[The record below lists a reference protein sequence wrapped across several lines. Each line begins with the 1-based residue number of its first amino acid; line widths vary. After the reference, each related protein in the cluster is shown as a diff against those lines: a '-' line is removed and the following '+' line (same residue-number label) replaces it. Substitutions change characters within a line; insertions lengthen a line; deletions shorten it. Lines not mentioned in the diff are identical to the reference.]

1 MKEDYQTIY
10 RKTLSAFL
18 AVIFALEAGSVAAMA
33 GMPAVAMA
41 ADVENTGA
49 ETADTAAESLYVGE
63 EPEQKAAVSENS
75 RKNENGWEIGKEG
88 EDPLETY
95 NGIPTEWLNES
106 EESIYNPESGNYL
119 TRDAFYRASTKKGIQ
134 GDFNGASY
142 KASYDSRH
150 TLININVTDFMG
162 DGHHPLDKRFDY
174 NGRTYWFRDDKSPLI
189 QDVNAKGGTI
199 SIVILV
205 PLKKNKEILVDP
217 TALANRNQNRES
229 PYYAPN
235 IRGEGRH
242 YYEAMFAWMAE
253 NWCLES
259 CHVDNFILGN
269 EVNMPNEWNFTG
281 TADPQYNA
289 QLYAEEYLML
299 YNAVRAKTSACRV
312 SVSID
317 HSWQHNNMGRG
328 IMAKDFLNRF
338 HACVSARQADVDWT
352 VSCHLYPA
360 LLYEPDIW
368 ADKGHAIALKLNPK
382 NDGAQFVDGY
392 NLSVM
397 TDYIRDTFGPHH
409 RVMLTEQGFSDV
421 FGQEVQAASLALSYY
436 AAKYDPMVDC
446 FIIHEENEKPGQNF
460 YIAGK
465 LAQTVYEKADSD
477 PGWVEARTLPVIGIP
492 SFGQIVPGYGRNVN
506 RAGLESYVERL
517 YKLCLNRK
525 SDARGEADWID
536 RLYRGKAKGAQAA
549 YGFFFSD
556 EFKLRNLGNEEFV
569 ELLYNVMMG
578 RSSDAAGK
586 ADWVHKLN
594 NGVGREGVFRGF
606 AESMEFEMI
615 CNSYGIEKGT
625 VTVSEGRDK
634 NPGLTTFIARLYTKA
649 LGRTYETEGLNDW
662 CNRILG
668 GSWSIYDVSTRG
680 FFNSPEFCN
689 RNLGNDEYV
698 KVLYRT
704 FLDREY
710 DGDGYDYWMNRLAG
724 GAGRDEVLAGFANS
738 PEFAALMKSY
748 GL

>member
-1 MKEDYQTIY
+1 MKNMREYN
-10 RKTLSAFL
+10 KKVNAKMFLSFL
-18 AVIFALEAGSVAAMA
+18 AIAFALGAGSNAAMA
-33 GMPAVAMA
+33 GV
-41 ADVENTGA
+41 
-49 ETADTAAESLYVGE
+49 
-63 EPEQKAAVSENS
+63 PEQRAVVSENDPDT
-75 RKNENGWEIGKEG
+75 ENHKETGVSLKETETFGETEAGQKIGTEG

-95 NGIPTEWLNES
+95 NGIPTEWLPENE
-106 EESIYNPESGNYL
+106 EYVYDPESGNYL
-119 TRDAFYRASTKKGIQ
+119 TQDAFYKAATKKGIQ

-174 NGRTYWFRDDKSPLI
+174 RGRTYWFRDDKSPLI

-205 PLKKNKEILVDP
+205 PLIKNKEILVDP
-217 TALANRNQNRES
+217 AALSNRDKNGES

-269 EVNMPNEWNFTG
+269 EVNMPNQWNFTG

-289 QLYAEEYLML
+289 ELYAEEYLML

-312 SVSID
+312 SVSVD
-317 HSWQHNNMGRG
+317 HSWQHDNMGTG
-328 IMAKDFLNRF
+328 IGVRDFLERF
-338 HACVSARQADVDWT
+338 HACLGARQGNVDWT

-368 ADKGHAIALKLNPK
+368 AEKGYVIALKLNPK
-382 NDGAQFVDGY
+382 NSAAQFVDGY

-397 TDYIRDTFGPHH
+397 TDYIRDNFGPHH

-477 PGWVEARTLPVIGIP
+477 PAWVEAHTLPVIGTG
-492 SFGQIVPGYGRNVN
+492 SYGQLVPYYGRNMN
-506 RAGLESYVERL
+506 RAGLEGYVDRL
-517 YKLCLNRK
+517 YQLCLNRK
-525 SDARGEADWID
+525 PDPAGQADWID
-536 RLYRGKAKGAQAA
+536 RLYRGRATGAQAA
-549 YGFFFSD
+549 FGFFFSD
-556 EFKLRNLGNEEFV
+556 EFKLWNTTDEEYV

-578 RSSDAAGK
+578 RASDTAGK
-586 ADWVHKLN
+586 ADWVYKLH

-606 AESMEFEMI
+606 TQSREFEMI
-615 CNSYGIEKGT
+615 CASYGIEQGT
-625 VTVSEGRDK
+625 VSVSEARDK
-634 NPGLTTFIARLYTKA
+634 NFGLTTFIARLYTRA
-649 LGRTYETEGLNDW
+649 LGRTYETAGLNDW
-662 CNRILG
+662 CGRILA
-668 GSWSIYDVSTRG
+668 GSWTVYDVSTKG
-680 FFNSPEFCN
+680 FFHSKEFYN
-689 RNLGNDEYV
+689 RNLSDDQYV

-710 DGDGYDYWMNRLAG
+710 DRAGYDYWMSRLAA
-724 GAGRDEVLAGFANS
+724 GASRDEVLAGFSNS
-738 PEFAALMKSY
+738 REFAELMKSY

>member
-1 MKEDYQTIY
+1 MKNMREYN
-10 RKTLSAFL
+10 KKVNAKMFLSLL
-18 AVIFALEAGSVAAMA
+18 AIVFALGAGSNAAMA
-33 GMPAVAMA
+33 GV
-41 ADVENTGA
+41 
-49 ETADTAAESLYVGE
+49 
-63 EPEQKAAVSENS
+63 PEQKAAVSENDPDT
-75 RKNENGWEIGKEG
+75 ENHKETGVSLKETETSGETEAGQKIGTEG

-95 NGIPTEWLNES
+95 NGIPTEWLPENE
-106 EESIYNPESGNYL
+106 EYVYDPESGNYL
-119 TRDAFYRASTKKGIQ
+119 TQDAFYKAVTKKGIQ

-174 NGRTYWFRDDKSPLI
+174 RGRTYWFRDDKSPLI

-205 PLKKNKEILVDP
+205 PLIKNKEILVDP
-217 TALANRNQNRES
+217 MALANRDKNGES

-269 EVNMPNEWNFTG
+269 EVNMPNQWNFTG

-289 QLYAEEYLML
+289 ELYAEEYLML
-299 YNAVRAKTSACRV
+299 YNAVRAKTTACRV
-312 SVSID
+312 SVSVD
-317 HSWQHNNMGRG
+317 HSWQHDNMGTG
-328 IMAKDFLNRF
+328 IGVRDFLERF
-338 HACVSARQADVDWT
+338 HACLRARQGNVDWT

-368 ADKGHAIALKLNPK
+368 AAKGHAIALKLNPK
-382 NDGAQFVDGY
+382 TSAAQFVDGY

-397 TDYIRDTFGPHH
+397 TDYIRDNFGPHH

-477 PGWVEARTLPVIGIP
+477 PAWVEAHTLPVMCAG
-492 SFGQIVPGYGRNVN
+492 SYGQLVPYYGRNMN
-506 RAGLESYVERL
+506 REGLESYVDRL
-517 YKLCLNRK
+517 YQLCLNRK
-525 SDARGEADWID
+525 PDPAGQADWID
-536 RLYRGKAKGAQAA
+536 RLYRGRATGAQAA
-549 YGFFFSD
+549 FGFFFSD
-556 EFKLRNLGNEEFV
+556 EFKLWNTTDEEFV

-578 RSSDAAGK
+578 RAFDAAGK
-586 ADWVHKLN
+586 ADWVYKLH

-606 AESMEFEMI
+606 AQSREFEMI
-615 CNSYGIEKGT
+615 CASYGIEQGA
-625 VTVSEGRDK
+625 VSVSEARDK
-634 NPGLTTFIARLYTKA
+634 NPGLTTFIARLYTRA
-649 LGRTYETEGLNDW
+649 LGRTYETAGLNDW
-662 CNRILG
+662 CGRILA
-668 GSWSIYDVSTRG
+668 GSWTVYDVSTKG
-680 FFNSPEFCN
+680 FFHSAEFYN
-689 RNLGNDEYV
+689 RNLSDEQYV

-710 DGDGYDYWMNRLAG
+710 DRAGYDYWMNRLAA
-724 GAGRDEVLAGFANS
+724 GASRDEVLAGFSNS
-738 PEFAALMKSY
+738 REFAELMKSY

>member
-1 MKEDYQTIY
+1 MKNMREYNKKVNAKIF
-10 RKTLSAFL
+10 LSFL
-18 AVIFALEAGSVAAMA
+18 AIAFALGAGSNAAMA
-33 GMPAVAMA
+33 GV
-41 ADVENTGA
+41 
-49 ETADTAAESLYVGE
+49 
-63 EPEQKAAVSENS
+63 PEQKAAVSENDPDT
-75 RKNENGWEIGKEG
+75 ENHKETETFGETEAGQKIGTEG

-95 NGIPTEWLNES
+95 NGIPTEWLPENE
-106 EESIYNPESGNYL
+106 EYVYDPESGNYL
-119 TRDAFYRASTKKGIQ
+119 TQDAFYKAATKKGIQ

-174 NGRTYWFRDDKSPLI
+174 RGRTYWFRDDKSPLI

-205 PLKKNKEILVDP
+205 PLIKNKEILVDP
-217 TALANRNQNRES
+217 AALSNRDKNGES

-269 EVNMPNEWNFTG
+269 EVNMPNQWNFTG

-289 QLYAEEYLML
+289 ELYAEEYLML

-312 SVSID
+312 SVSVD
-317 HSWQHNNMGRG
+317 HSWQHDNMGTG
-328 IMAKDFLNRF
+328 IGVRDFLERF
-338 HACVSARQADVDWT
+338 HACLGARQGNVDWT

-368 ADKGHAIALKLNPK
+368 AEKGHVIALKLNPK
-382 NDGAQFVDGY
+382 NSAAQFVDGY

-397 TDYIRDTFGPHH
+397 TDYIRDNFGPHH

-477 PGWVEARTLPVIGIP
+477 PAWVEAHTLPVIGTGSYGQLIP
-492 SFGQIVPGYGRNVN
+492 YYGRNMN
-506 RAGLESYVERL
+506 RAGLEGYVDRL
-517 YKLCLNRK
+517 YQLCLNRK
-525 SDARGEADWID
+525 PDPAGQADWID
-536 RLYRGKAKGAQAA
+536 RLYRGKATGAQAA
-549 YGFFFSD
+549 FGFFFSD
-556 EFKLRNLGNEEFV
+556 EFKLWNTTDEEYV

-578 RSSDAAGK
+578 RASDEAGK
-586 ADWVHKLN
+586 ADWVYKLH

-606 AESMEFEMI
+606 AQSREFEMI
-615 CNSYGIEKGT
+615 CASYGIERGT
-625 VTVSEGRDK
+625 VSASEARDK
-634 NPGLTTFIARLYTKA
+634 NFGLTTFIARLYTRA
-649 LGRTYETEGLNDW
+649 LGRTYETAGLNDW
-662 CNRILG
+662 CGRILA
-668 GSWSIYDVSTRG
+668 GSWTVYDVSTKG
-680 FFNSPEFCN
+680 FFHSKEFYN
-689 RNLGNDEYV
+689 RNLNDDQYV

-710 DGDGYDYWMNRLAG
+710 DRAGYDYWMSRLAA
-724 GAGRDEVLAGFANS
+724 GASRDEVLAGFSNS
-738 PEFAALMKSY
+738 REFAELMKSY

>member
-1 MKEDYQTIY
+1 MKNMREYN
-10 RKTLSAFL
+10 KKVNAKMFLSFL
-18 AVIFALEAGSVAAMA
+18 AIAFALGAGSNVAMA
-33 GMPAVAMA
+33 GV
-41 ADVENTGA
+41 
-49 ETADTAAESLYVGE
+49 
-63 EPEQKAAVSENS
+63 PEQKAAVSENDPDT
-75 RKNENGWEIGKEG
+75 ENHKETGISLKETGISLKETETPGETEAGQKIGKEG

-95 NGIPTEWLNES
+95 NGIPTEWLPENE
-106 EESIYNPESGNYL
+106 EYVYDPESGNYL
-119 TRDAFYRASTKKGIQ
+119 TQDAFYKAATKKGIQ

-174 NGRTYWFRDDKSPLI
+174 RGRTYWFRDDKSPLI

-205 PLKKNKEILVDP
+205 PLIKNKEILVDP
-217 TALANRNQNRES
+217 TALSNRDKNGES

-269 EVNMPNEWNFTG
+269 EVNMPNQWNFTG

-289 QLYAEEYLML
+289 ELYAEEYLML

-312 SVSID
+312 SVSVD
-317 HSWQHNNMGRG
+317 HSWQHDNMGTG
-328 IMAKDFLNRF
+328 IGVRDFLERF
-338 HACVSARQADVDWT
+338 HACLGARQGNVDWT

-368 ADKGHAIALKLNPK
+368 AEKGHVIALKLNPK
-382 NDGAQFVDGY
+382 NSAAQFVDGY

-397 TDYIRDTFGPHH
+397 TDYIRDNFGPHH

-477 PGWVEARTLPVIGIP
+477 PVWVEAHTLPVIGAG
-492 SFGQIVPGYGRNVN
+492 SYGQLVPYYGRNMN
-506 RAGLESYVERL
+506 RAGLEGYVDRL
-517 YKLCLNRK
+517 YQLCLNRK
-525 SDARGEADWID
+525 PEPAGQADWID
-536 RLYRGKAKGAQAA
+536 RLYRGRATGAQAA
-549 YGFFFSD
+549 FGFFFSD
-556 EFKLRNLGNEEFV
+556 EFKLWNTTDEEYV

-578 RSSDAAGK
+578 RASDAAGK
-586 ADWVHKLN
+586 ADWVYKLH

-606 AESMEFEMI
+606 AQSREFEMI
-615 CNSYGIEKGT
+615 CASYGIEQGT
-625 VTVSEGRDK
+625 VSVSEARDK
-634 NPGLTTFIARLYTKA
+634 NFGLTTFIARLYTRA
-649 LGRTYETEGLNDW
+649 LGRTYETAGLNDW
-662 CNRILG
+662 CGRILT
-668 GSWSIYDVSTRG
+668 GSWTVYDVSTKG
-680 FFNSPEFCN
+680 FFHSTEFYN
-689 RNLGNDEYV
+689 RNLSDDQYV

-710 DGDGYDYWMNRLAG
+710 DRAGYDYWMNRLAA
-724 GAGRDEVLAGFANS
+724 GASRDEVLAGFSNS
-738 PEFAALMKSY
+738 REFAELMKSY

>member
-1 MKEDYQTIY
+1 MKNMREYN
-10 RKTLSAFL
+10 KKVNAKMFLSFL
-18 AVIFALEAGSVAAMA
+18 AIAFALGAGSNAAMA
-33 GMPAVAMA
+33 GV
-41 ADVENTGA
+41 
-49 ETADTAAESLYVGE
+49 
-63 EPEQKAAVSENS
+63 PEQRAAVSENDPDT
-75 RKNENGWEIGKEG
+75 ENHKETGVSLKETETFGETEAGQKIGTEG

-95 NGIPTEWLNES
+95 NGIPTEWLPENE
-106 EESIYNPESGNYL
+106 EYVYDPESGNYL
-119 TRDAFYRASTKKGIQ
+119 TQDAFYKAATKKGIQ

-174 NGRTYWFRDDKSPLI
+174 RGRTYWFRDDKSPLI

-205 PLKKNKEILVDP
+205 PLIKNKEILVDP
-217 TALANRNQNRES
+217 TALSNRDKNGES

-269 EVNMPNEWNFTG
+269 EVNMPNQWNFTG

-289 QLYAEEYLML
+289 ELYAEEYLML

-312 SVSID
+312 SVSVD
-317 HSWQHNNMGRG
+317 HSWQHDNMGTG
-328 IMAKDFLNRF
+328 IGVRDFLERF
-338 HACVSARQADVDWT
+338 HACLEARQGNVDWT

-368 ADKGHAIALKLNPK
+368 AEKGHVIALKLNPK
-382 NDGAQFVDGY
+382 TSAAQFVDGY

-397 TDYIRDTFGPHH
+397 TDYIRDNFGPHH

-477 PGWVEARTLPVIGIP
+477 PAWVEAHTLPVMGAGSYGQLIP
-492 SFGQIVPGYGRNVN
+492 YYGRNMN
-506 RAGLESYVERL
+506 RAGLEGYVDRL
-517 YKLCLNRK
+517 YQLCLNRK
-525 SDARGEADWID
+525 PDPAGQADWID
-536 RLYRGKAKGAQAA
+536 RLYRGRATGAQAA
-549 YGFFFSD
+549 FGFFFSD
-556 EFKLRNLGNEEFV
+556 EFKLWNTTDEEFV

-578 RSSDAAGK
+578 RASDTAGK
-586 ADWVHKLN
+586 ADWVYKLH

-606 AESMEFEMI
+606 AQSREFEMI
-615 CNSYGIEKGT
+615 CASYGIEQGA
-625 VTVSEGRDK
+625 VSVSEARDK
-634 NPGLTTFIARLYTKA
+634 NPGLTTFIARLYTRA
-649 LGRTYETEGLNDW
+649 LGRTYETAGLNDW
-662 CNRILG
+662 CGRILT
-668 GSWSIYDVSTRG
+668 GSWSVYDVSTKG
-680 FFNSPEFCN
+680 FFHSAEFYN
-689 RNLGNDEYV
+689 RNLSDDQYV

-710 DGDGYDYWMNRLAG
+710 DRAGYDYWMNRLAA
-724 GAGRDEVLAGFANS
+724 GASRDEVLAGFSNS
-738 PEFAALMKSY
+738 REFAELMKSY

>member
-1 MKEDYQTIY
+1 MKNMREYN
-10 RKTLSAFL
+10 KKVNAKMFLSFL
-18 AVIFALEAGSVAAMA
+18 AIAFALGAGSNAAMA
-33 GMPAVAMA
+33 GV
-41 ADVENTGA
+41 
-49 ETADTAAESLYVGE
+49 
-63 EPEQKAAVSENS
+63 PEQKAAVSENDPDT
-75 RKNENGWEIGKEG
+75 ENHKETETFGETEAGQKIGTEG

-95 NGIPTEWLNES
+95 NGIPTEWLPENE
-106 EESIYNPESGNYL
+106 EYVYDPESGNYL
-119 TRDAFYRASTKKGIQ
+119 TQDAFYKAATKKGIQ

-174 NGRTYWFRDDKSPLI
+174 RGRTYWFRDDKSPLI

-205 PLKKNKEILVDP
+205 PLIKNKEILVDP
-217 TALANRNQNRES
+217 AALSNRDKNGES

-269 EVNMPNEWNFTG
+269 EVNMPNQWNFTG

-289 QLYAEEYLML
+289 ELYAEEYLML

-312 SVSID
+312 SVSVD
-317 HSWQHNNMGRG
+317 HSWQHDNMGTGMGVR
-328 IMAKDFLNRF
+328 DFLERF
-338 HACVSARQADVDWT
+338 HACLGARQGNVDWT

-368 ADKGHAIALKLNPK
+368 AEKGHVIALKLNPK
-382 NDGAQFVDGY
+382 NSAAQFVDGY

-397 TDYIRDTFGPHH
+397 TDYIRDNFGPHH

-477 PGWVEARTLPVIGIP
+477 PAWVEAHTLPVIGAGSYGQLIP
-492 SFGQIVPGYGRNVN
+492 YYGRNMN
-506 RAGLESYVERL
+506 RAGLEGYVDRL
-517 YKLCLNRK
+517 YQLCLNRK
-525 SDARGEADWID
+525 PEPAGQADWID
-536 RLYRGKAKGAQAA
+536 RLYRGKATGAQAA
-549 YGFFFSD
+549 FGFFFSD
-556 EFKLRNLGNEEFV
+556 EFKLWNTTDEEYV

-578 RSSDAAGK
+578 RASDAAGK
-586 ADWVHKLN
+586 ADWVYKLH

-606 AESMEFEMI
+606 AQSREFEMI
-615 CNSYGIEKGT
+615 CASYGIEQGT
-625 VTVSEGRDK
+625 VSVSEARDK
-634 NPGLTTFIARLYTKA
+634 NFGLTTFIARLYTRA
-649 LGRTYETEGLNDW
+649 LGRTYETAGLNDW
-662 CNRILG
+662 CGRILA
-668 GSWSIYDVSTRG
+668 GSWTVYDVSTKG
-680 FFNSPEFCN
+680 FFHSTEFYN
-689 RNLGNDEYV
+689 RNLSDDQYV

-710 DGDGYDYWMNRLAG
+710 DRAGYDYWMNRLAA
-724 GAGRDEVLAGFANS
+724 GASRDEVLAGFSNS
-738 PEFAALMKSY
+738 REFAELMKSY

>member
-1 MKEDYQTIY
+1 MF
-10 RKTLSAFL
+10 LSLL
-18 AVIFALEAGSVAAMA
+18 AIVFALGAGSNAAMA
-33 GMPAVAMA
+33 GV
-41 ADVENTGA
+41 
-49 ETADTAAESLYVGE
+49 
-63 EPEQKAAVSENS
+63 PEQKAAVSENDS
-75 RKNENGWEIGKEG
+75 DTENHKETGVSLKETETSEETEAGQKIGTEG

-95 NGIPTEWLNES
+95 NGIPTEWLPENE
-106 EESIYNPESGNYL
+106 EYVYDPESGNYL
-119 TRDAFYRASTKKGIQ
+119 TQDAFYKAATKKGIQ

-174 NGRTYWFRDDKSPLI
+174 RGRTYWFRDDKSPLI

-205 PLKKNKEILVDP
+205 PLIKNKEILVDP
-217 TALANRNQNRES
+217 TALANRDKNGES

-269 EVNMPNEWNFTG
+269 EVNMPNQWNFTG

-289 QLYAEEYLML
+289 ELYAEEYLML

-312 SVSID
+312 SVSVD
-317 HSWQHNNMGRG
+317 HSWQHDNMGTG
-328 IMAKDFLNRF
+328 IGVRDFLERF
-338 HACVSARQADVDWT
+338 HACLRARQGNVDWT

-368 ADKGHAIALKLNPK
+368 AAKGHAIALKLNPK
-382 NDGAQFVDGY
+382 TSAAQFVDGY

-397 TDYIRDTFGPHH
+397 TDYIRDNFGPHH

-477 PGWVEARTLPVIGIP
+477 PAWVEAHTLPVMGAG
-492 SFGQIVPGYGRNVN
+492 SYGQLVPYYGRNMN
-506 RAGLESYVERL
+506 REGLESYVDRL
-517 YKLCLNRK
+517 YQLCLNRK
-525 SDARGEADWID
+525 PDPAGQADWID
-536 RLYRGKAKGAQAA
+536 RLYRGRATGAQAA
-549 YGFFFSD
+549 FGFFFSD
-556 EFKLRNLGNEEFV
+556 EFKLWNTTDEEFV

-578 RSSDAAGK
+578 RAFDAVGK
-586 ADWVHKLN
+586 ADWVYKLH

-606 AESMEFEMI
+606 AQSREFEMI
-615 CNSYGIEKGT
+615 CASYGIEQGT
-625 VTVSEGRDK
+625 VSVSEARDK
-634 NPGLTTFIARLYTKA
+634 NPGLTTFIARLYTRA
-649 LGRTYETEGLNDW
+649 LGRTYETAGLNDW
-662 CNRILG
+662 CGRILA
-668 GSWSIYDVSTRG
+668 GSWTVYDVSTKG
-680 FFNSPEFCN
+680 FFHSAEFYN
-689 RNLGNDEYV
+689 RNLSDEQYV

-710 DGDGYDYWMNRLAG
+710 DRAGYDYWMNRLAA
-724 GAGRDEVLAGFANS
+724 GASRDEVLAGFSNS
-738 PEFAALMKSY
+738 REFAELMKSY

>member
-1 MKEDYQTIY
+1 MKNMREYN
-10 RKTLSAFL
+10 KKVNAKMFLSLL
-18 AVIFALEAGSVAAMA
+18 AIVFALGAGSNAAMA
-33 GMPAVAMA
+33 GV
-41 ADVENTGA
+41 
-49 ETADTAAESLYVGE
+49 
-63 EPEQKAAVSENS
+63 PEQKAAVSENDS
-75 RKNENGWEIGKEG
+75 DTENHKETGVSLKETETSEETEAGQKIGTEG

-95 NGIPTEWLNES
+95 NGIPTEWLPENE
-106 EESIYNPESGNYL
+106 EYVYDPESGNYL
-119 TRDAFYRASTKKGIQ
+119 TQDAFYKAATKKGIQ

-174 NGRTYWFRDDKSPLI
+174 RGRTYWFRDDKSPLI

-205 PLKKNKEILVDP
+205 PLIKNKEILVDP
-217 TALANRNQNRES
+217 TALANRDKNGES

-269 EVNMPNEWNFTG
+269 EVNMPNQWNFTG

-289 QLYAEEYLML
+289 ELYAEEYLML

-312 SVSID
+312 SVSVD
-317 HSWQHNNMGRG
+317 HSWQHDNMGTG
-328 IMAKDFLNRF
+328 IGVRDFLERF
-338 HACVSARQADVDWT
+338 HACLRARQGNVDWT

-368 ADKGHAIALKLNPK
+368 AAKGHAIALKLNPK
-382 NDGAQFVDGY
+382 TSAAQFVDGY

-397 TDYIRDTFGPHH
+397 TDYIRDNFGPHH

-477 PGWVEARTLPVIGIP
+477 PAWVEAHTLPVMGAG
-492 SFGQIVPGYGRNVN
+492 SYGQLVPYYGRNMN
-506 RAGLESYVERL
+506 REGLESYVDRL
-517 YKLCLNRK
+517 YQLCLNRK
-525 SDARGEADWID
+525 PD
-536 RLYRGKAKGAQAA
+536 R
-549 YGFFFSD
+549 SH
-556 EFKLRNLGNEEFV
+556 V
-569 ELLYNVMMG
+569 
-578 RSSDAAGK
+578 
-586 ADWVHKLN
+586 
-594 NGVGREGVFRGF
+594 
-606 AESMEFEMI
+606 
-615 CNSYGIEKGT
+615 
-625 VTVSEGRDK
+625 
-634 NPGLTTFIARLYTKA
+634 
-649 LGRTYETEGLNDW
+649 
-662 CNRILG
+662 
-668 GSWSIYDVSTRG
+668 
-680 FFNSPEFCN
+680 
-689 RNLGNDEYV
+689 
-698 KVLYRT
+698 VL
-704 FLDREY
+704 
-710 DGDGYDYWMNRLAG
+710 
-724 GAGRDEVLAGFANS
+724 
-738 PEFAALMKSY
+738 
-748 GL
+748 

>member
-1 MKEDYQTIY
+1 MF
-10 RKTLSAFL
+10 LSFL
-18 AVIFALEAGSVAAMA
+18 AIAFALGAGSNVAMA
-33 GMPAVAMA
+33 GV
-41 ADVENTGA
+41 
-49 ETADTAAESLYVGE
+49 
-63 EPEQKAAVSENS
+63 PEQKAAVSENDPDT
-75 RKNENGWEIGKEG
+75 ENHKETGVSLKETETSGETEAGQKIGKEG

-95 NGIPTEWLNES
+95 NGIPTEWLPENE
-106 EESIYNPESGNYL
+106 EYVYDPESGNYL
-119 TRDAFYRASTKKGIQ
+119 TQDAFYKAATKKGIQ

-174 NGRTYWFRDDKSPLI
+174 RGRTYWFRDDKSPLI

-205 PLKKNKEILVDP
+205 PLIKNKEILVDP
-217 TALANRNQNRES
+217 TALSNRDKNGES

-269 EVNMPNEWNFTG
+269 EVNMPNQWNFTG

-289 QLYAEEYLML
+289 ELYAEEYLML

-312 SVSID
+312 SVSVD
-317 HSWQHNNMGRG
+317 HSWQHDNMGTG
-328 IMAKDFLNRF
+328 IGVRDFLERF
-338 HACVSARQADVDWT
+338 HACLGARQGNVDWT

-368 ADKGHAIALKLNPK
+368 AEKGHVIALKLNPK
-382 NDGAQFVDGY
+382 NSAAQFVDGY

-397 TDYIRDTFGPHH
+397 TDYIRDNFGPHH

-477 PGWVEARTLPVIGIP
+477 PAWVEAHTLPVIGAG
-492 SFGQIVPGYGRNVN
+492 SYGQLVPYYGRNMN
-506 RAGLESYVERL
+506 RAGLEGYVDRL
-517 YKLCLNRK
+517 YQLCLNRK
-525 SDARGEADWID
+525 PEPAGQADWTD
-536 RLYRGKAKGAQAA
+536 RLYRGKATGAQAA
-549 YGFFFSD
+549 FGFFFSD
-556 EFKLRNLGNEEFV
+556 EFKLWNTTDEEFV

-578 RSSDAAGK
+578 RASDAAGK
-586 ADWVHKLN
+586 ADWVYKLH

-606 AESMEFEMI
+606 AQSREFEMI
-615 CNSYGIEKGT
+615 CASYGIEQGT
-625 VTVSEGRDK
+625 VSVSEARDK
-634 NPGLTTFIARLYTKA
+634 NFGLTTFIARLYTRA
-649 LGRTYETEGLNDW
+649 LGRTYETAGLNDW
-662 CNRILG
+662 CGRILA
-668 GSWSIYDVSTRG
+668 GSWTVYDVSTKG
-680 FFNSPEFCN
+680 FFHSKEFYN
-689 RNLGNDEYV
+689 RNLSDDQYV

-710 DGDGYDYWMNRLAG
+710 DRAGYDYWMSRLAA
-724 GAGRDEVLAGFANS
+724 GASRDEVLAGFSNS
-738 PEFAALMKSY
+738 REFAELMKSY

>member
-1 MKEDYQTIY
+1 MKNMREYN
-10 RKTLSAFL
+10 KKVNAKMFLSLL
-18 AVIFALEAGSVAAMA
+18 AIVFALGAGSNAAMA
-33 GMPAVAMA
+33 GV
-41 ADVENTGA
+41 
-49 ETADTAAESLYVGE
+49 
-63 EPEQKAAVSENS
+63 PEQKAAVSENDS
-75 RKNENGWEIGKEG
+75 DTENHKETGVSLKETETSEETEAGQKIGTEG

-95 NGIPTEWLNES
+95 NGIPTEWLPENE
-106 EESIYNPESGNYL
+106 EYVYDPESGNYL
-119 TRDAFYRASTKKGIQ
+119 TQDAFYKAATKKGIQ

-174 NGRTYWFRDDKSPLI
+174 RGRTYWFRDDKSPLI

-205 PLKKNKEILVDP
+205 PLIKNKEILVDP
-217 TALANRNQNRES
+217 TALANRDKNGES

-269 EVNMPNEWNFTG
+269 EVNMPNQWNFTG

-289 QLYAEEYLML
+289 ELYAEEYLML
-299 YNAVRAKTSACRV
+299 YNAVRAKTTACRV
-312 SVSID
+312 SVSVD
-317 HSWQHNNMGRG
+317 HSWQHDNMGTG
-328 IMAKDFLNRF
+328 IGVRDFLERF
-338 HACVSARQADVDWT
+338 HACLRARQGNVDWT

-368 ADKGHAIALKLNPK
+368 AAKGHAIALKLNPK
-382 NDGAQFVDGY
+382 TSAAQFVDGY

-397 TDYIRDTFGPHH
+397 TDYIRDNFGPHH

-477 PGWVEARTLPVIGIP
+477 PAWVEAHTLPVMGAG
-492 SFGQIVPGYGRNVN
+492 SYGQLVPYYGRNMN
-506 RAGLESYVERL
+506 REGLESYVDRL
-517 YKLCLNRK
+517 YQLCLNRK
-525 SDARGEADWID
+525 PDPAGQADWID
-536 RLYRGKAKGAQAA
+536 RLYRGRATGAQAA
-549 YGFFFSD
+549 FGFFFSD
-556 EFKLRNLGNEEFV
+556 EFKLWNTTDEEFV

-578 RSSDAAGK
+578 RAFDAAGK
-586 ADWVHKLN
+586 ADWVYKLH

-606 AESMEFEMI
+606 AQSREFEMI
-615 CNSYGIEKGT
+615 CASYGIEQGT
-625 VTVSEGRDK
+625 VSVSEARDK
-634 NPGLTTFIARLYTKA
+634 NPGLTTFIARLYTRA
-649 LGRTYETEGLNDW
+649 LGRTYETAGLNDW
-662 CNRILG
+662 CGRILA
-668 GSWSIYDVSTRG
+668 GSWTVYDVSTKG
-680 FFNSPEFCN
+680 FFHSAEFYN
-689 RNLGNDEYV
+689 RNLSDEQYV

-710 DGDGYDYWMNRLAG
+710 DRAGYDYWMNRLAA
-724 GAGRDEVLAGFANS
+724 GASRDEVLAGFSNS
-738 PEFAALMKSY
+738 REFAELMKSY

>member
-1 MKEDYQTIY
+1 MKNMREYN
-10 RKTLSAFL
+10 KKVNAKMFLSFL
-18 AVIFALEAGSVAAMA
+18 AIAFALGAGSNAAMA
-33 GMPAVAMA
+33 GV
-41 ADVENTGA
+41 
-49 ETADTAAESLYVGE
+49 
-63 EPEQKAAVSENS
+63 PEQKAAVSENDPDT
-75 RKNENGWEIGKEG
+75 ENHKETGISLKETGISLKETEIPGETEAGQKIGKEG

-95 NGIPTEWLNES
+95 NGIPTEWLPENE
-106 EESIYNPESGNYL
+106 EYVYDPESGNYL
-119 TRDAFYRASTKKGIQ
+119 TQDAFYKAATKKGIQ

-174 NGRTYWFRDDKSPLI
+174 RGRTYWFRDDKSPLI

-205 PLKKNKEILVDP
+205 PLIKNKEILVDP
-217 TALANRNQNRES
+217 TALANRDKNGES

-269 EVNMPNEWNFTG
+269 EVNMPNQWNFTG

-289 QLYAEEYLML
+289 ELYAEEYLML

-312 SVSID
+312 SVSVD
-317 HSWQHNNMGRG
+317 HSWQHDNMGTG
-328 IMAKDFLNRF
+328 IGVRDFLERF
-338 HACVSARQADVDWT
+338 HACLGARQGNVDWT

-368 ADKGHAIALKLNPK
+368 AEKGHVIALKLNPK
-382 NDGAQFVDGY
+382 NSAAQFVDGY

-397 TDYIRDTFGPHH
+397 TDYIRDNFGPHH

-446 FIIHEENEKPGQNF
+446 FMIHEENEKPGQNF

-477 PGWVEARTLPVIGIP
+477 PAWVEAHTLPVIGAG
-492 SFGQIVPGYGRNVN
+492 SYGQLVPYYGRNMN
-506 RAGLESYVERL
+506 RAGLEGYVDRL
-517 YKLCLNRK
+517 YQLCLNRK
-525 SDARGEADWID
+525 PEPAGQADWID
-536 RLYRGKAKGAQAA
+536 RLYRGRATGAQAA
-549 YGFFFSD
+549 FGFFFSD
-556 EFKLRNLGNEEFV
+556 EFKLWNTTDEEYV

-578 RSSDAAGK
+578 RASDAAGK
-586 ADWVHKLN
+586 ADWVYKLH

-606 AESMEFEMI
+606 AQSREFEMI
-615 CNSYGIEKGT
+615 CASYGIEQGT
-625 VTVSEGRDK
+625 VSVSEARDK
-634 NPGLTTFIARLYTKA
+634 NFGLTTFIARLYTRA
-649 LGRTYETEGLNDW
+649 LGRTYETAGLNDW
-662 CNRILG
+662 CGRILT
-668 GSWSIYDVSTRG
+668 GSWTVYDVSTKG
-680 FFNSPEFCN
+680 FFHSTEFYN
-689 RNLGNDEYV
+689 RNLSDDQYV

-710 DGDGYDYWMNRLAG
+710 DRAGYDDWMNRLAA
-724 GAGRDEVLAGFANS
+724 GASRDEVLAGFSNS
-738 PEFAALMKSY
+738 REFAELMKSY

>member
-1 MKEDYQTIY
+1 MKNMREYN
-10 RKTLSAFL
+10 KKVNAKMFLSFL
-18 AVIFALEAGSVAAMA
+18 AIAFALGAGSNVAMA
-33 GMPAVAMA
+33 GV
-41 ADVENTGA
+41 
-49 ETADTAAESLYVGE
+49 
-63 EPEQKAAVSENS
+63 PEQKAAVSENDPDT
-75 RKNENGWEIGKEG
+75 ENHKETGISLKETGISLKETETPGETEAGQKIGKEG

-95 NGIPTEWLNES
+95 NGIPTEWLPENE
-106 EESIYNPESGNYL
+106 EYVYDPESGNYL
-119 TRDAFYRASTKKGIQ
+119 TQDAFYKAATKKGIQ

-174 NGRTYWFRDDKSPLI
+174 RGRTYWFRDDKSPLI

-205 PLKKNKEILVDP
+205 PLIKNKEILVDP
-217 TALANRNQNRES
+217 AALSNRDKNGES

-269 EVNMPNEWNFTG
+269 EVNMPNQWNFTG

-289 QLYAEEYLML
+289 ELYAEEYLML

-312 SVSID
+312 SVSVD
-317 HSWQHNNMGRG
+317 HSWQHNNMGTG
-328 IMAKDFLNRF
+328 IGVRDFLERF
-338 HACVSARQADVDWT
+338 HACLGARQGNVDWT

-368 ADKGHAIALKLNPK
+368 AEKGHAIALKLNPK
-382 NDGAQFVDGY
+382 NSAAQFVDGY

-397 TDYIRDTFGPHH
+397 TDYIRDNFGPHH
-409 RVMLTEQGFSDV
+409 RIMLTEQGFSDV

-477 PGWVEARTLPVIGIP
+477 PAWVEAHTLPVIGAG
-492 SFGQIVPGYGRNVN
+492 SYGQLVPYYGRNMN
-506 RAGLESYVERL
+506 RAGLEGYVDRL
-517 YKLCLNRK
+517 YQLCLNRK
-525 SDARGEADWID
+525 PEPAGQADWID
-536 RLYRGKAKGAQAA
+536 RLYRGKATGAQAA
-549 YGFFFSD
+549 FGFFFSD
-556 EFKLRNLGNEEFV
+556 EFKLWNTTDEEYV

-578 RSSDAAGK
+578 RASDAAGK
-586 ADWVHKLN
+586 ADWVYKLH

-606 AESMEFEMI
+606 AQSREFEMI
-615 CNSYGIEKGT
+615 CASYGIEQGT
-625 VTVSEGRDK
+625 VSVSEARDK
-634 NPGLTTFIARLYTKA
+634 NFGLTTFIARLYTRA
-649 LGRTYETEGLNDW
+649 LGRTYETAGLNDW
-662 CNRILG
+662 CGRILT
-668 GSWSIYDVSTRG
+668 GSWTVYDVSTKG
-680 FFNSPEFCN
+680 FFHSTEFYN
-689 RNLGNDEYV
+689 RNLSDDQYV

-710 DGDGYDYWMNRLAG
+710 DRAGYDDWMNRLAA
-724 GAGRDEVLAGFANS
+724 GASRDEVLAGFSNS
-738 PEFAALMKSY
+738 REFAELMKSY

>member
-1 MKEDYQTIY
+1 MSKMREKNI
-10 RKTLSAFL
+10 RIFEKIFIAFL
-18 AVIFALEAGSVAAMA
+18 AVIFAWEAGNII
-33 GMPAVAMA
+33 GITGIDAVAMA
-41 ADVENTGA
+41 AEP
-49 ETADTAAESLYVGE
+49 ADTKADKNAHT
-63 EPEQKAAVSENS
+63 EQAAAVSGNDGEIENS
-75 RKNENGWEIGKEG
+75 REIGREG

-95 NGIPTEWLNES
+95 NGIPTEWLDES
-106 EESIYNPESGNYL
+106 EESVYDPESGVYL
-119 TRDAFYRASTKKGIQ
+119 TQDAFYKASTKRGIQ
-134 GDFNGASY
+134 GDFNGAFY
-142 KASYDSRH
+142 KASYGSAH

-174 NGRTYWFRDDKSPLI
+174 KGRTYWFRDDKSPLI
-189 QDVNAKGGTI
+189 RDVNAKGGTI

-205 PLKKNKEILVDP
+205 PLIKNKEILVDP
-217 TALANRNQNRES
+217 TALANRDRNDAS

-242 YYEAMFAWMAE
+242 YYEAMFAWMVE

-289 QLYAEEYLML
+289 DLYAEEYLML
-299 YNAVRAKTSACRV
+299 YNAVRARTSACRV

-317 HSWQHNNMGRG
+317 HSWQHDNMGRG
-328 IMAKDFLNRF
+328 IKAREFLNRF
-338 HACVSARQADVDWT
+338 HACVSARQGDVDWT

-368 ADKGHAIALKLNPK
+368 AQKGHAIALKLNPK
-382 NDGAQFVDGY
+382 NSSAQFVDGY

-397 TDYIRDTFGPHH
+397 TDYIRETFGAHH

-446 FIIHEENEKPGQNF
+446 FILHEENEKPGQNF

-465 LAQTVYEKADSD
+465 LAQTIYEKADSD
-477 PGWVEARTLPVIGIP
+477 PGFVEERTLSVIGAG
-492 SFGQIVPGYGRNVN
+492 SYGQIVPYYGRNIN
-506 RAGLESYVERL
+506 RGSLENYVDRL
-517 YKLCLNRK
+517 YQLCLKRRPDV
-525 SDARGEADWID
+525 SGRADWID
-536 RLYRGKAKGAQAA
+536 RLYRGKATGTQAA

-556 EFKLRNLGNEEFV
+556 EFKLWNTNNEEFV

-578 RSSDAAGK
+578 RASDEAGK
-586 ADWVHKLN
+586 ADWVRKLY

-606 AESMEFEMI
+606 AQSREFEMI
-615 CNSYGIEKGT
+615 CQSYGIEQGT
-625 VTVSEGRDK
+625 AVVSEGRDK
-634 NPGLTTFIARLYTKA
+634 NPGLTAFIARLYTKA
-649 LGRTYETEGLNDW
+649 LGRTYETAGLNDW
-662 CNRILG
+662 CDRVLS
-668 GSWSIYDVSTRG
+668 GSWTIYDVSTKG
-680 FFNSPEFCN
+680 FFHSTEFRN
-689 RNLGNDEYV
+689 RNLSDEEYV
-698 KVLYRT
+698 KTLYRT

-710 DGDGYDYWMNRLAG
+710 DREGYDYWRNKLA
-724 GAGRDEVLAGFANS
+724 AGISRDEVLAGFADS
-738 PEFAALMKSY
+738 REFRELMRSY

>member
-1 MKEDYQTIY
+1 MKNMREYN
-10 RKTLSAFL
+10 KKVNAKMFLSLL
-18 AVIFALEAGSVAAMA
+18 AIVFALGAGSNAAMA
-33 GMPAVAMA
+33 GV
-41 ADVENTGA
+41 
-49 ETADTAAESLYVGE
+49 
-63 EPEQKAAVSENS
+63 PEQKAAVSENDPDT
-75 RKNENGWEIGKEG
+75 ENHKETGVSLKETETSGETEAGQKIGTEG

-95 NGIPTEWLNES
+95 NGIPTEWLPENE
-106 EESIYNPESGNYL
+106 EYVYDPESGNYL
-119 TRDAFYRASTKKGIQ
+119 TQDAFYKAVTKKGIQ

-174 NGRTYWFRDDKSPLI
+174 RGRTYWFRDDKSPLI

-205 PLKKNKEILVDP
+205 PLIKNKEILVDP
-217 TALANRNQNRES
+217 TALANRDKNGES

-269 EVNMPNEWNFTG
+269 EVNMPNQWNFTG

-289 QLYAEEYLML
+289 ELYAEEYLML
-299 YNAVRAKTSACRV
+299 YNAVRAKTTACRV
-312 SVSID
+312 SVSVD
-317 HSWQHNNMGRG
+317 HSWQHDNMGTG
-328 IMAKDFLNRF
+328 IGVRDFLERF
-338 HACVSARQADVDWT
+338 HACLRARQGNVDWT

-368 ADKGHAIALKLNPK
+368 AAKGHAIALKLNPK
-382 NDGAQFVDGY
+382 TSAAQFVDGY

-397 TDYIRDTFGPHH
+397 TDYIRDNFGPHH

-477 PGWVEARTLPVIGIP
+477 PAWVEAHTLPVMGAG
-492 SFGQIVPGYGRNVN
+492 SYGQLVPYYGRNMN
-506 RAGLESYVERL
+506 REGLESYVDRL
-517 YKLCLNRK
+517 YQLCLNRK
-525 SDARGEADWID
+525 PDPAGQADWID
-536 RLYRGKAKGAQAA
+536 RLYRGRATGAQAA
-549 YGFFFSD
+549 FGFFFSD
-556 EFKLRNLGNEEFV
+556 EFKLWNTTDEEFV

-578 RSSDAAGK
+578 RAFDAAGK
-586 ADWVHKLN
+586 ADWVYKLY

-606 AESMEFEMI
+606 AQSREFEMI
-615 CNSYGIEKGT
+615 CASYGIERGT
-625 VTVSEGRDK
+625 VSVSEARDK
-634 NPGLTTFIARLYTKA
+634 NPGLTTFIARLYTRA
-649 LGRTYETEGLNDW
+649 LGRTYETAGLNDW
-662 CNRILG
+662 CGRILA
-668 GSWSIYDVSTRG
+668 GSWTVYDVSTKG
-680 FFNSPEFCN
+680 FFHSAEFYN
-689 RNLGNDEYV
+689 RNLSDEQYV

-710 DGDGYDYWMNRLAG
+710 DRAGYDYWMNRLAA
-724 GAGRDEVLAGFANS
+724 GASRDEVLAGFSNS
-738 PEFAALMKSY
+738 REFAELMKSY

>member
-1 MKEDYQTIY
+1 MKNMREYN
-10 RKTLSAFL
+10 KKVNAKMFLSLL
-18 AVIFALEAGSVAAMA
+18 AIVFALGAGSNAAMA
-33 GMPAVAMA
+33 GV
-41 ADVENTGA
+41 
-49 ETADTAAESLYVGE
+49 
-63 EPEQKAAVSENS
+63 PEQKAVVSENDPDT
-75 RKNENGWEIGKEG
+75 ENHKETGVSLKEKETSEETEAGQKIGTEG

-95 NGIPTEWLNES
+95 NGIPTEWLPENE
-106 EESIYNPESGNYL
+106 EYVYDPESGNYL
-119 TRDAFYRASTKKGIQ
+119 TQDAFYKAATKKGIQ

-174 NGRTYWFRDDKSPLI
+174 RGRTYWFRDDKSPLI

-205 PLKKNKEILVDP
+205 PLIKNKEILVDP
-217 TALANRNQNRES
+217 TALANRDKNGES

-269 EVNMPNEWNFTG
+269 EVNMPNQWNFTG

-289 QLYAEEYLML
+289 ELYAEEYLML

-312 SVSID
+312 SVSVD
-317 HSWQHNNMGRG
+317 HSWQHDNMGTG
-328 IMAKDFLNRF
+328 IGVRDFLERF
-338 HACVSARQADVDWT
+338 HACLRARQGNVDWT

-368 ADKGHAIALKLNPK
+368 AAKGHAIALKLNPK
-382 NDGAQFVDGY
+382 TSAAQFVDGY

-397 TDYIRDTFGPHH
+397 TDYIRDNFGPHH

-477 PGWVEARTLPVIGIP
+477 PAWVEAHTLPVMGAG
-492 SFGQIVPGYGRNVN
+492 SYGQLVPYYGRNMN
-506 RAGLESYVERL
+506 REGLESYVDRL
-517 YKLCLNRK
+517 YQLCLNRK
-525 SDARGEADWID
+525 PDPAGQADWID
-536 RLYRGKAKGAQAA
+536 RLYRGRATGAQAA
-549 YGFFFSD
+549 FGFFFSD
-556 EFKLRNLGNEEFV
+556 EFKLWNTTDEEFV

-578 RSSDAAGK
+578 RDFDAAGK
-586 ADWVHKLN
+586 ADWVYKLY

-606 AESMEFEMI
+606 AQSREFEMI
-615 CNSYGIEKGT
+615 CASYGIEQGA
-625 VTVSEGRDK
+625 VSVSEARDK
-634 NPGLTTFIARLYTKA
+634 NPGLTTFIARLYTRA
-649 LGRTYETEGLNDW
+649 LGRTYETAGLNDW
-662 CNRILG
+662 CGRILA
-668 GSWSIYDVSTRG
+668 GSWTVYDVSTKG
-680 FFNSPEFCN
+680 FFHSAEFYN
-689 RNLGNDEYV
+689 RNLSDEQYV

-710 DGDGYDYWMNRLAG
+710 DRAGYDYWMNRLAA
-724 GAGRDEVLAGFANS
+724 GASRDEVLAGFSNS
-738 PEFAALMKSY
+738 REFAELMKSY